1 MPTGYSKYIKHIHA
15 LGDIL
20 ILNLSFLFSYLI
32 KFGSFSPGLNSYDRF
47 NNTGGLLND
56 PYFYS
61 LLLFNVIW
69 IILAIISRPYKI
81 SRISRMAT
89 ILRSHLTLIILHL
102 LVVSG
107 LWFIFKAQEL
117 YSREQFFTTYLI
129 FSISLFFWKSAFFY
143 LLRMYRKQGFNFRR
157 VVIVGHGELSEE
169 LHRFFRLHPEFGFKF
184 LGFFDNKK
192 IGDRI
197 LGTYKDIEE
206 YVKANKVDDIY
217 CCLPYVQYSL
227 IKDLIDFGDKHLV
240 KVKLLTDFRG
250 FSSKSLSLERYDYI
264 PVLNVSNTPLD
275 DKKNIIIKR
284 IFDIVFSL
292 LVIVLVFS
300 WLFPL
305 LALLVRLDSKG
316 PVFFKQKRTG
326 KDNRSFYCY
335 KFRTMYVNHG
345 SDARQ
350 ATKNDNR
357 ITKIGSFLRKTSL
370 DELPQFFNVLLGH
383 MSVVGP
389 RPHMLKHTEEYSK
402 VIEKFMARHFVK
414 PGITGLAQAKGFR
427 GETKSINLM
436 KNRVKLD
443 RFYIENW
450 SLIFDFKIIFLTIYL
465 LFRGDENAY

>member
-1 MPTGYSKYIKHIHA
+1 M
-15 LGDIL
+15 
-20 ILNLSFLFSYLI
+20 
-32 KFGSFSPGLNSYDRF
+32 
-47 NNTGGLLND
+47 
-56 PYFYS
+56 
-61 LLLFNVIW
+61 
-69 IILAIISRPYKI
+69 
-81 SRISRMAT
+81 
-89 ILRSHLTLIILHL
+89 
-102 LVVSG
+102 
-107 LWFIFKAQEL
+107 
-117 YSREQFFTTYLI
+117 
-129 FSISLFFWKSAFFY
+129 
-143 LLRMYRKQGFNFRR
+143 
-157 VVIVGHGELSEE
+157 
-169 LHRFFRLHPEFGFKF
+169 HRFFRLHPEFGFKF

-206 YVKANKVDDIY
+206 YVKANQVDDIY

-227 IKDLIDFGDKHLV
+227 IRDLIDFGDKHLV

-275 DKKNIIIKR
+275 DKKNIVIKR
-284 IFDIVFSL
+284 IFDIVFSM
-292 LVIVLVFS
+292 LVIILVFS

-335 KFRTMYVNHG
+335 KFRTMYVNNG
-345 SDARQ
+345 TDDAKQ
-350 ATKNDNR
+350 ATKNDHR
-357 ITKIGSFLRKTSL
+357 ITRIGSFLRKTSL
-370 DELPQFFNVLLGH
+370 DELPQFFNVLSGQ

-402 VIEKFMARHFVK
+402 VIEKFMTRHFVK

-450 SLIFDFKIIFLTIYL
+450 SLIFDFKIIFLTISL

>member
-15 LGDIL
+15 LGDIF
-20 ILNLSFLFSYLI
+20 ILNISFLFSYLI
-32 KFGSFSPGLNSYDRF
+32 KFKLFNPSNDTYDRF
-47 NNTGGLLND
+47 SFGAGWLSD

-61 LLLFNVIW
+61 LLLFNIIW
-69 IILAIISRPYKI
+69 IVLAIISRPYKI

-89 ILRSHLTLIILHL
+89 ILRSHLTLITLHL
-102 LVVSG
+102 LVVSAF
-107 LWFIFKAQEL
+107 WFIFRAQEL

-129 FSISLFFWKSAFFY
+129 FSVSLFFWKSAFFY

-157 VVIVGHGELSEE
+157 VVIVGHGELAEE

-206 YVKANKVDDIY
+206 YVQENKVDDIY

-275 DKKNIIIKR
+275 DRKNIVMKR
-284 IFDIVFSL
+284 TFDILFST
-292 LVIVLVFS
+292 LVIFFVFS

-305 LALLVRLDSKG
+305 LALLVRLDSRG

-326 KDNRSFYCY
+326 KDNRSFSCY
-335 KFRTMYVNHG
+335 KFRTMYINHDDD
-345 SDARQ
+345 SKQ
-350 ATKNDNR
+350 ATKNDRR
-357 ITKIGSFLRKTSL
+357 ITRIGSFLRKTSL

-443 RFYIENW
+443 RFYIEKW
-450 SLIFDFKIIFLTIYL
+450 SLVFDVKIIFLTISSL
-465 LFRGDENAY
+465 LRGDENAY